1 MIIINN
7 LCNDDICIH
16 IYMHIYIGLDSAIIL
31 IDLISISIYIYNT
44 VIMLRYIQAY
54 TCIYIYYDNDDIIF
68 IYKYGF
74 VCTIHTKKTCIYIQ
88 NVFVSMYCLSVYVF
102 I

>member
-31 IDLISISIYIYNT
+31 IDLISISIYI
-44 VIMLRYIQAY
+44 IQ
-54 TCIYIYYDNDDIIF
+54 
-68 IYKYGF
+68 
-74 VCTIHTKKTCIYIQ
+74 
-88 NVFVSMYCLSVYVF
+88 
-102 I
+102 